1 MPKSIPPLT
10 LKQEEQKYLER
21 FVNQGK
27 RSARAIKR
35 ARILL
40 YRHVGKTPTG
50 TSELAEVSL
59 GTVCNVSARYHADG
73 LQAALEEKPRSG
85 QPVKL
90 NLRQQ
95 AELTMLACSEAPSG
109 HARWT
114 IRLLADKAVELEI
127 VDCIA
132 PETIRQFL
140 KKTTLSLG

>member
-59 GTVCNVSARYHADG
+59 GTVCNVSARYHAEG

-95 AELTMLACSEAPSG
+95 AELTMLACVTVYPP
-109 HARWT
+109 
-114 IRLLADKAVELEI
+114 LLHVPTLEGCQRGMVWLSYRTGEI
-127 VDCIA
+127 V
-132 PETIRQFL
+132 FV
-140 KKTTLSLG
+140 S

>member
-1 MPKSIPPLT
+1 MSKPIPSLT
-10 LKQEEQKYLER
+10 LTQKEQNYLER

-40 YRHVGKTPTG
+40 YRHAGKTPKDTRK
-50 TSELAEVSL
+50 LVEVSL
-59 GTVCNVSARYHADG
+59 GTVCNVSARYHAEG

-95 AELTMLACSEAPSG
+95 AELTTLCCSEAPCG

-127 VDCIA
+127 VDRIA

-140 KKTTLSLG
+140 KKINLSLG